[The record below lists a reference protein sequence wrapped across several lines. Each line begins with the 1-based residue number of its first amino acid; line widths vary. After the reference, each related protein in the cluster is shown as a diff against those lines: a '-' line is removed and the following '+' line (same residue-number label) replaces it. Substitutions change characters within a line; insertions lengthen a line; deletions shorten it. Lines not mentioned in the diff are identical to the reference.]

1 MSGLKPIYD
10 TDLELFKKIPFDV
23 PMEFEVKIGR
33 NVKFHKKYFA
43 MLNLAFENQEEFKSF
58 EVFRQAVQIGAGY
71 FDRAQRMHG
80 EEVILAKSISFSKMD
95 NEEFEKL
102 YTSVLDTIIEYF
114 NFPKKGFIDEMSKFY

>member
-43 MLNLAFENQEEFKSF
+43 MLNLAFENQEEFRSF

-71 FDRAQRMHG
+71 FDRIQRLHG

-102 YTSVLDTIIEYF
+102 YVSVLDIIIEYF
-114 NFPKKGFIDEMSKFY
+114 KFPKKGFIDEMSKFY